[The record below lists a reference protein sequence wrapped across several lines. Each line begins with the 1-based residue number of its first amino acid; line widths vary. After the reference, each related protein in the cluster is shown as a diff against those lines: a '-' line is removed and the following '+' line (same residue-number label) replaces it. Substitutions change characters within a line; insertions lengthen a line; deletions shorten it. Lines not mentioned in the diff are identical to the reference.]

1 MAETSVSSAAIYR
14 ARPTLRL
21 AGAEDERASELLIAM
36 RMEESEGGMSALELR
51 LSNWAS
57 LTSGGAEYAFG
68 AGAKLKLG
76 AEIAVYAGDEAQPRE
91 IFTGTITAVEGEYS
105 TGAPPEMTV
114 LAEDALQRARMAR
127 RSRIH
132 TDKSPA
138 DVARDI
144 APGLGLTPVIAGLD
158 SPVGIWAQLNESDLS
173 FLRRLVGRFDGDLQ
187 IVGRELHVSPRGDVR
202 RGTLELELHGQ
213 LARARVRV
221 DLADQV
227 TKITTRGWNA
237 ADGAVVSGSASGLS
251 NPGPGRGRDGAALL
265 AQILDQRSEHLGHIV
280 VTTDEE
286 AQAVAEAAFDLR
298 ARRLVTLEGV
308 TEGNPQL
315 RVGSHCT
322 ITGVDRRFENTYYVV
337 RACHRYDLREGY
349 RSEFSAECA
358 YLGEDG

>member
-1 MAETSVSSAAIYR
+1 MAETALSASEIYR

-21 AGAEDERASELLIAM
+21 AGAEDERASELLIGM

-51 LSNWAS
+51 FSNWAS
-57 LTSGGAEYAFG
+57 LTGGGAEYAFG

-76 AEIAVYAGDEAQPRE
+76 AEISVYAGDEAQPRE
-91 IFTGTITAVEGEYS
+91 IFRGTITAVEAEYA
-105 TGAPPEMTV
+105 TGSPPEMTV

-132 TDKSPA
+132 SDKSPA

-144 APGLGLTPVIAGLD
+144 ATDLGLTPVVAGLD
-158 SPVGIWAQLNESDLS
+158 APVGVWAQLNESDLA
-173 FLRRLVGRFDGDLQ
+173 FLRRLLARFDGDLQ
-187 IVGRELHVSPRGDVR
+187 IVGSELHVSPRGDVR

-227 TKITTRGWNA
+227 TALTTRGWNA
-237 ADGAVVSGSASGLS
+237 ADGAAVSGHASR
-251 NPGPGRGRDGAALL
+251 PTHAGPGRGRDGAALL
-265 AQILDQRSEHLGHIV
+265 SQLLHARSEHLGHIAV
-280 VTTDEE
+280 ETDAE

-308 TEGNPQL
+308 TEGNAQL
-315 RVGSHCT
+315 RVGTHCR

-337 RACHRYDLREGY
+337 RVCHRYDVHGGY
-349 RSEFSAECA
+349 RSEFCAECA
-358 YLGEDG
+358 YLGDD